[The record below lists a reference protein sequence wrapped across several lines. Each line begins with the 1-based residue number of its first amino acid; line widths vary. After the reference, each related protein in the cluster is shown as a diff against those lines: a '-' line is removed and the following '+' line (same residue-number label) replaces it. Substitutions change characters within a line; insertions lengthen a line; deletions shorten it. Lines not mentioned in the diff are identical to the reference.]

1 MTTHKTKKI
10 PTRVES
16 DLSFRQLSTY
26 RSYPALCLWAQTLGP
41 GCVVT
46 FQPKPSGVFAGVL
59 LADGSQRQAQYD
71 PAGRRWIWLSEP
83 GEQAA
88 GGGR

>member
-1 MTTHKTKKI
+1 MTTHKTKKL

-16 DLSFRQLSTY
+16 SLSARELGSF
-26 RSYPALCLWAQTLGP
+26 RSYPALCLWAQMLGP

-46 FQPKPSGVFAGVL
+46 FQPKPSGIFAGVL
-59 LADGSQRQAQYD
+59 LADGSKRQAQYD
-71 PAGRRWIWLSEP
+71 PVDRHWIWLSEP

-88 GGGR
+88 GSGR